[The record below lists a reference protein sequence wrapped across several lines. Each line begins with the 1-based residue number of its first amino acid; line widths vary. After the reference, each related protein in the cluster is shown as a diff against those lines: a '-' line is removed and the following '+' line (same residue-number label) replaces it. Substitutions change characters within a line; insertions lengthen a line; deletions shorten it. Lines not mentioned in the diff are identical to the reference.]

1 MEPKFNLDRPK
12 ISDEEINSKKDFG
25 ELVKQFKQQSIEK
38 AKSDSNFIKNKK
50 ATYSAIIAG
59 VAVIC
64 TVSYFTVFKKQPP
77 KETTNDKIAT
87 IQNNKS
93 TQNTKSNKAF
103 IAPPISKLNV
113 PYTSY
118 KVKSEQGAT
127 IKHTSNSKIIIPKKA
142 FVNKQGQEI
151 IGDVEI
157 RYREFHNQAD
167 IIASG
172 IPMAYDSAGIK
183 FHLESAGMLD
193 IKGYQNGEPVFIDPK
208 KQITIEFASNYGEDK
223 YNMYVLDTIAK
234 NWKYVSRDN
243 SLKGQKRLEREKVL
257 KTHESSENLTS
268 SKEKELQKQIDAI
281 PPKIENEK
289 MVYTKKVNQL
299 TKPVEPL
306 KPTKAT
312 AGRPKFELEV
322 DYKEFPELSAFKN
335 AVFEVGAENKNYK
348 NNFSDITWS
357 SAEISEGSKKGENY
371 LLTLKLRERVEKL
384 IVYPALTDAD
394 YEKAIDAYNKKF
406 SNYKELLY
414 KKMADEQL
422 LKTEFEAKQAA
433 YIAEEK
439 KLKAEQIKER
449 IRIQKEQ
456 EAQFNNQMSTA
467 SNAAKVTRIFNISRF
482 GICNSDCP
490 NSLPKEAKLHPVFV
504 INNGASFIT
513 PNNSFLICHTK
524 NLVFSFGNEPISYN
538 PEDSYSL
545 CVMAS
550 NGKMY
555 VCDKETFSNCV
566 ANKKT
571 KIPVKELSDGVN
583 DAYDFKMALG
593 I

>member
-77 KETTNDKIAT
+77 KETTNDKITT
-87 IQNNKS
+87 IQTNNS

-127 IKHTSNSKIIIPKKA
+127 IKHKSNSKIIIPKKA

-183 FHLESAGMLD
+183 SHLESAGMLD
-193 IKGYQNGEPVFIDPK
+193 IKGYQNGEPVYIAPK
-208 KQITIEFASNYGEDK
+208 KQITIEFASSYGEDK
-223 YNMYVLDTIAK
+223 YNMYVLDTVAK
-234 NWKYVSRDN
+234 NWQYVSRDN
-243 SLKGQKRLEREKVL
+243 SVKNYNSKKIAHADTLKNFSAKTKEIEKLLSV
-257 KTHESSENLTS
+257 
-268 SKEKELQKQIDAI
+268 I
-281 PPKIENEK
+281 PQKIEYEK
-289 MVYTKKVNQL
+289 SVYTKKVNQL

-335 AVFEVGAENKNYK
+335 AVFEVGSENKNYK
-348 NNFSDITWS
+348 NNFADITWS

-384 IVYPALTDAD
+384 IVYPALTGAD

-439 KLKAEQIKER
+439 KLKSEQIKER

-456 EAQFNNQMSTA
+456 EAQFNDQMSTA
-467 SNAAKVTRIFNISRF
+467 SNAAKVTRIFNISSF

-504 INNGASFIT
+504 INNDASFIT
-513 PNNSFLICHTK
+513 PTNSFLVSHTK

-555 VCDKETFSNCV
+555 VCDKETFLNCIV
-566 ANKKT
+566 NKQH

-583 DAYDFKMALG
+583 DAYDLKMALG

>member
-38 AKSDSNFIKNKK
+38 AKSDSKFIKNKK

-64 TVSYFTVFKKQPP
+64 TVTYFTVFKKQPP
-77 KETTNDKIAT
+77 KETTNDKIIT
-87 IQNNKS
+87 IQTNNS

-118 KVKSEQGAT
+118 KLKAEQGAT
-127 IKHTSNSKIIIPKKA
+127 IAHQSKSKIIIPKKA

-183 FHLESAGMLD
+183 SHLESAGMLD

-223 YNMYVLDTIAK
+223 YNMYVLDTVAK
-234 NWKYVSRDN
+234 NWQYVSRDN
-243 SLKGQKRLEREKVL
+243 SLKGQKRIERETGL
-257 KTHESSENLTS
+257 KGHETS
-268 SKEKELQKQIDAI
+268 ANVVPNKEKELQKQLNAI
-281 PPKIENEK
+281 PPKIETEK
-289 MVYTKKVNQL
+289 IVYTKKSSQL
-299 TKPVEPL
+299 TKPIEPL

-348 NNFSDITWS
+348 NNFSEITWS

-371 LLTLKLRERVEKL
+371 LLTLKLRERIEKL
-384 IVYPALTDAD
+384 IVYPALTGAD

-406 SNYKELLY
+406 VNYKTLQAEREAKEL
-414 KKMADEQL
+414 K
-422 LKTEFEAKQAA
+422 LKEEFEAKQAA
-433 YIAEEK
+433 YKAEEK
-439 KLKAEQIKER
+439 KLSDELLKER

-456 EAQFNNQMSTA
+456 QEQQLTQTSVVTNNV
-467 SNAAKVTRIFNISRF
+467 NAIRVFNISNF
-482 GICNSDCP
+482 GIHNSDCP
-490 NSLPKEAKLHPVFV
+490 SFLPKEAKMHPIFV
-504 INNGASFIT
+504 INNGASFVSPVT
-513 PNNSFLICHTK
+513 TYLVCHNK
-524 NLVFSFGNEPISYN
+524 NAVYTFGNEPLSYN
-538 PEDSYSL
+538 PNDNYSL

-555 VCDKETFSNCV
+555 VCDKETFSSCV
-566 ANKKT
+566 VNKKN

-583 DAYDFKMALG
+583 NTQDLKIALG